1 LAFAVVAGT
10 KHQKREE
17 KMPNTIYIPDKTWTD
32 LEQVPIFQKFMKEYI
47 DLLQNK
53 LKKVEVRGHSQNSY
67 YYACGQIHDRRN
79 PAWKPFKFLTQI
91 CKKYN
96 YDPLIAREIIED
108 RIGRNLECECQ
119 IIDNNAENRRKE
131 LINNFGA
138 DLGAPGR
145 RDFDVF

>member
-1 LAFAVVAGT
+1 
-10 KHQKREE
+10 
-17 KMPNTIYIPDKTWTD
+17 
-32 LEQVPIFQKFMKEYI
+32 MKEYI

-53 LKKVEVRGHSQNSY
+53 LKKVEVRGHSNSSSY
-67 YYACGQIHDRRN
+67 YCCGHLHDRRN
-79 PAWKPFKFLTQI
+79 PSWKPFKLLSQI
-91 CKKYN
+91 CKKYD
-96 YDPLIAREIIED
+96 YDNLIAKEIIED

-119 IIDNNAENRRKE
+119 IINNNAENRRKE